1 MKKNRI
7 LAIGLVVTMMF
18 AVVGCGDKK
27 ETSTVETTSEVA
39 EETLSVEVEESSEV
53 DVPVQTVEEE
63 DTHTPKESDYVEYLD
78 FYGPENHENREILV
92 DEETFEQAGIEFAY
106 LPESVNLYYDDGC
119 PAGYTKP
126 GIEVQIDTYSD
137 EWYSIYLDMDETHS
151 KSRLVKAEDFDAVA
165 VRENDTETQNV
176 EENTNTENTNTEST
190 SSTTNTATEV
200 NTTSVDNTPV
210 SSEPVVETPVVE
222 SNKYTPDEAVAI
234 YRNYL
239 ESNGMTWDP
248 SIKEFASWGT
258 GWLDL
263 SDPEGQAKSA
273 LQGYQY
279 GDGVGNSDTRYYFEV
294 TGSDNDYVYFT
305 KWNCD

>member
-1 MKKNRI
+1 MKKNKI
-7 LAIGLVVTMMF
+7 LVIGLVVTMMF
-18 AVVGCGDKK
+18 SVVGCGDKE
-27 ETSTVETTSEVA
+27 ETSTVEATTNEVVA
-39 EETLSVEVEESSEV
+39 ENNEVEESVETETTT
-53 DVPVQTVEEE
+53 PIEEE
-63 DTHTPKESDYVEYLD
+63 DTHTPKESDYVEYLE

-92 DEETFEQAGIEFAY
+92 DEETFEKYNGENVI
-106 LPESVNLYYDDGC
+106 LSESVNLYYDDGC

-137 EWYSIYLDMDETHS
+137 EWYSIYLDMDETYT
-151 KSRLVKAEDFDAVA
+151 KCRLVKAEEFEAA
-165 VRENDTETQNV
+165 IKNDSNTETQNV
-176 EENTNTENTNTEST
+176 EENTNTEST

-200 NTTSVDNTPV
+200 NTASVDNTPV
-210 SSEPVVETPVVE
+210 SSEPIVETPVVE
-222 SNKYTPDEAVAI
+222 SNKYTPEEAVAI

-263 SDPEGQAKSA
+263 NDPEGQAKNA

-294 TGSDNDYVYFT
+294 TGSDSDYVYFT

>member
-1 MKKNRI
+1 MVLI
-7 LAIGLVVTMMF
+7 MAMTLMVG
-18 AVVGCGDKK
+18 GCGDKK
-27 ETSTVETTSEVA
+27 ETSTVETATDEVVKETVTI
-39 EETLSVEVEESSEV
+39 EEQSTETE
-53 DVPVQTVEEE
+53 VPVQTAEVEEE
-63 DTHTPKESDYVEYLD
+63 DTHTPKESDYVEYLE

-92 DEETFEQAGIEFAY
+92 DEETFEKYNGENVI
-106 LPESVNLYYDDGC
+106 LSESVNLYYDDGC

-137 EWYSIYLDMDETHS
+137 EWYSIYLDMDETYT
-151 KSRLVKAEDFDAVA
+151 KCRLVKAEEFDAVA

-176 EENTNTENTNTEST
+176 EENTNTEST

-200 NTTSVDNTPV
+200 NTASVDNTPV
-210 SSEPVVETPVVE
+210 SSEPVVETPVVDN
-222 SNKYTPDEAVAI
+222 SKYTPDEAVSI

-263 SDPEGQAKSA
+263 ENPEGQAQRA

-279 GDGVGNSDTRYYFEV
+279 GNGDGKPHTRYYFEV

>member
-1 MKKNRI
+1 MKKNKI
-7 LAIGLVVTMMF
+7 LVIGLVVTMMF
-18 AVVGCGDKK
+18 SVVGCGNKE
-27 ETSTVETTSEVA
+27 ETSTVETTTNEVVA
-39 EETLSVEVEESSEV
+39 ENNAVEESVETETTT
-53 DVPVQTVEEE
+53 PVEEE
-63 DTHTPKESDYVEYLD
+63 DTHTPKESDYAEYLD

-92 DEETFEQAGIEFAY
+92 NTDTFEQASIEFVY
-106 LPESVNLYYDDGC
+106 LPESVNLYYSDGC

-126 GIEVQIDTYSD
+126 GIEVQINSYSD
-137 EWYSIYLDMDETHS
+137 DWYFIYLDMDETHS

-176 EENTNTENTNTEST
+176 EEDTNTEST

-200 NTTSVDNTPV
+200 NTASVDNTPV

-222 SNKYTPDEAVAI
+222 SNKYTPEEAVAI

-263 SDPEGQAKSA
+263 NDPEGQAKNA

-279 GDGVGNSDTRYYFEV
+279 GDGVGNSHTRYYFEV
-294 TGSDNDYVYFT
+294 TGSDSDYVYFT

>member
-1 MKKNRI
+1 MKKNKI
-7 LAIGLVVTMMF
+7 LAMVLIMAMTLMVG
-18 AVVGCGDKK
+18 GCGDKK
-27 ETSTVETTSEVA
+27 DTSTVETSVDEVVETTDNEE
-39 EETLSVEVEESSEV
+39 EETVETETTT
-53 DVPVQTVEEE
+53 PVEEE
-63 DTHTPKESDYVEYLD
+63 DTHTPKESDYVEYLE
-78 FYGPENHENREILV
+78 FYGPENHESIEILV
-92 DEETFEQAGIEFAY
+92 DTETFEKFNGENVI
-106 LPESVNLYYDDGC
+106 LTESVNLYYPDGC

-126 GIEVQIDTYSD
+126 KIEVQIDSYSD
-137 EWYSIYLDMDETHS
+137 EWYNIYLDKNEES
-151 KSRLVKAEDFDAVA
+151 AQCRLVKAEEFEAA
-165 VRENDTETQNV
+165 IKNDSNTETQNV

-200 NTTSVDNTPV
+200 NTASVDNTPV
-210 SSEPVVETPVVE
+210 GSKPVVETSVVE

-263 SDPEGQAKSA
+263 NDPEGQAKNA